1 MTNKKFKV
9 TPWEVSGEVDYD
21 KLIKDFGTSPLNDKI
36 LEKLQKLSKGR
47 ELHHFLRRKIFF
59 SHRDLDKV
67 LKELESG
74 KKFAL
79 YTGRGPSG
87 NTHIGH
93 LIPWIFTKWLQDVFD
108 APLYFQITDDEK
120 FLCKPKLS
128 LDETN
133 KLGYE
138 NALDLIALG
147 FDHKKTHIFVDT
159 DYGKTLYRTA
169 VQVAKKVTA
178 SNAKSV
184 FGFTNETNIGMY
196 FWPAMQA
203 VPCFLPS
210 ILTGENVRTLI
221 PAAIDQ
227 DPYWRIA
234 RDVAPKLGYKKTAAI
249 HCVFLPALT
258 GPSGKMSTS
267 TGSESTIFTTDDEK
281 TVRKKIMKYAFSG
294 GKDTLEEHRKHGGN
308 PDIDSSYQWLT
319 FLEEDDKKLR
329 KIYDEYKSGKLLSG
343 ELKQILAD
351 KLNGFLKEHQK
362 RKEKARKDLDK
373 FILKD

>member
-1 MTNKKFKV
+1 MAKDFIV
-9 TPWEVSGEVDYD
+9 TPWEVKGEVDYD
-21 KLIKDFGTSPLNDKI
+21 KLVKEFGTNLISDNLINKI
-36 LEKLQKLSKGR
+36 EKHAGKLHYMLK
-47 ELHHFLRRKIFF
+47 RKIFF
-59 SHRDLDKV
+59 SHRDLDIL
-67 LKELESG
+67 LKEYEQG

-87 NTHIGH
+87 HTHIGH

-120 FLCKPKLS
+120 FLCKPNLS
-128 LDETN
+128 KEKTTS
-133 KLGYE
+133 LGYE

-147 FDHKKTHIFVDT
+147 FDPKKTFIFVDT
-159 DYGKTLYRTA
+159 DYSKTLYNVA
-169 VQVAKKVTA
+169 IQIAKKVTA

-203 VPCFLPS
+203 APCFLPS
-210 ILTGENVRTLI
+210 ILSGEKIRTLI

-234 RDVAPKLGYKKTAAI
+234 RDVAPKLGYPKTAAI
-249 HCVFLPALT
+249 HCTFLPALT

-267 TGSESTIFTTDDEK
+267 EGEQSTIFTTDDEK
-281 TVRKKIMKYAFSG
+281 TVKNKVMKYAFSG

-308 PDIDSSYQWLT
+308 PDIDISYQWLR
-319 FLEEDDKKLR
+319 FLEEDDKKLK
-329 KIYDEYKSGKLLSG
+329 KIYDDYSSGKLLSG
-343 ELKQILAD
+343 ELKQILVD
-351 KLNGFLKEHQK
+351 KLNNFLKKHREN
-362 RKEKARKDLDK
+362 KEKAKKQLHK